1 MSKVIYRTIHFNK
14 HYIQRIESTPAL
26 KKRYIERVNLF
37 LKNPK
42 NPILRS
48 HALIGNKKG
57 QKSFSITGDY
67 RIIFE
72 EFKDYYLF
80 LDIGT
85 HSQVYG

>member
-1 MSKVIYRTIHFNK
+1 MSKGIYRTIHFNK
-14 HYIQRIESTPAL
+14 HYTQRIESTPAL

-57 QKSFSITGDY
+57 QKSFSITEDY
-67 RIIFE
+67 RIIYE
-72 EFKDYYLF
+72 EFKEYYIF

-85 HSQVYG
+85 HSQVYE